1 MAYVSF
7 EYFPGRSEKAK
18 NQLEETVSVLAEYQP
33 EFQSVTYGA
42 GGSDKQGTFDAVVS
56 MQASTG
62 VPTASHLTYT
72 GSTQEEIREFADD
85 LWNAGIK
92 QIVAL
97 RGDPRDISNELPFT
111 DTPEFVVALKECH
124 PFEVAVACYPEVHP
138 KASTLEDDLAV
149 LKAKQDAGATLAI
162 TQFFFD
168 NSKFYEFVSKARDAG
183 ITIPVVPGVLPIY
196 NFAKVCEMA
205 KDCGTDIP
213 EYIYDAF
220 SNGSVCGSSDLEI
233 ASEVL
238 KAQVHDLAY
247 AGYESVHIY
256 TLNRVPLAQV
266 ASEAFLKAHSEIINQ
281 SKVA

>member
-7 EYFPGRSEKAK
+7 EYFPGRTQKAK

-56 MQASTG
+56 MQATTG

-72 GSTQEEIREFADD
+72 GSTQEEISAFADD
-85 LWNAGIK
+85 LWNSGIR

-97 RGDPRDISNELPFT
+97 RGDPRNGSDHLPFS
-111 DTPEFVVALKECH
+111 DTPEFVAALKECH

-138 KASTLEDDLAV
+138 KAQSLEADLEV

-168 NSKFYEFVSKARDAG
+168 NSVFYEYVQKAREAG
-183 ITIPVVPGVLPIY
+183 ITIPILPGILPIY
-196 NFAKVCEMA
+196 NFTKVQEMA
-205 KDCGTDIP
+205 EACGTSIP
-213 EYIYDAF
+213 ETIREAF
-220 SNGSVCGSSDLEI
+220 LCREVCGSTEMEI
-233 ASEVL
+233 AAEIL
-238 KAQVHDLAY
+238 KAQVSDLAC
-247 AGYESVHIY
+247 AGHEAIHIY

-266 ASEAFLKAHSEIINQ
+266 ASETFLKTHEGLSSQ
-281 SKVA
+281 RQVA